1 MARCKAFA
9 REHLGA
15 CARDAINWQTTGV
28 LASGSR
34 LRELGDMVAVYADDH
49 NDLSIAESL
58 VTRAALEAVAD
69 PVS

>member
-1 MARCKAFA
+1 
-9 REHLGA
+9 
-15 CARDAINWQTTGV
+15 
-28 LASGSR
+28 
-34 LRELGDMVAVYADDH
+34 MVAVYADDH